1 MFSQNFHYLQKMVR
15 ELWKLSFHQTIL
27 RYNQIVFTTI
37 KIIYNGMNKSVRE
50 SSCCIL
56 FNNTYNLHVK
66 VRDNFLSSVQFTC
79 NSIAFVSHWDFWWP
93 VYKELLHFIIHSSC
107 NFAVTSNNL
116 CIKELR
122 WIQFEGRFYIL
133 VIRVQCLV
141 KFISFIIFSSGVGI
155 IRITIV
161 KKRFLRCHYIL
172 FHLANISIRK
182 NNRYRSSHLAAI
194 NLFS

>member
-1 MFSQNFHYLQKMVR
+1 MNC
-15 ELWKLSFHQTIL
+15 ESFPFIKQSL

-122 WIQFEGRFYIL
+122 WIKFEGRFYIL

-182 NNRYRSSHLAAI
+182 NNRYRSSHLAAV